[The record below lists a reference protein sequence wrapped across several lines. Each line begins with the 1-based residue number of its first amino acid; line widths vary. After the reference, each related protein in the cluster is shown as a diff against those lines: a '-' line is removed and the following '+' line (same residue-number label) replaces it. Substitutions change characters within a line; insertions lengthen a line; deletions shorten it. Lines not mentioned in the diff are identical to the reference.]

1 MDQRNACNRTWV
13 SFWDI
18 PPVFSNLNSL
28 HENAQSYV
36 SFYRKSAYLSIIC
49 IAARGQGPRPAFG
62 QVKKLARLMM
72 MGDDKDA
79 FFFSV
84 YQSLLV
90 SAPMTSLLCFY
101 PYMMF
106 GLHVW

>member
-1 MDQRNACNRTWV
+1 MDQRNACNHTWV
-13 SFWDI
+13 SFGI
-18 PPVFSNLNSL
+18 FPLAVFSNLNSL

-90 SAPMTSLLCFY
+90 SAPMTLSLLCI
-101 PYMMF
+101 
-106 GLHVW
+106 